1 MKTSI
6 LFFAITAMVL
16 FSLFLNDDTTSSDD
30 LTNYINDKDYIEG
43 EIIVMFKE
51 SVNAQDFLNNYSDI
65 GMRVKEVLVKD
76 MNIYLFGYDVA
87 RSQPV
92 DALMSVMRND
102 KVAIAQFN
110 HRFQERE
117 MPPPI
122 IPNDTRFAEQWDKN
136 NTGQSGGTPD
146 ADIDAPEAWEVSKG
160 GKTSL
165 GDTVVVAIVDGGQQT
180 NHVDLD
186 TWVNYYEI
194 PGNNIDD
201 DNNGYVD
208 DIFGWNAGTN
218 NGTIPANSHG
228 THCAGIAGA
237 IGNNGIGV
245 AGVNWT
251 VKTMPVVYG
260 SATEANAIKAYG
272 YILKQRKIYNQSN
285 GAMGA
290 FVVST
295 NSSWGIDNAQP
306 SNYPLW
312 CAFYDSLGVAGILS
326 CGAGPNNNVNIDIV
340 GDMPTTCPSQYLIAV
355 TNTTNTDAKNSG
367 AGYGPINMDIGA
379 PGTSILSTLPGN
391 TYGNN
396 TGTSMATP
404 QIAGA
409 IGLMHAAA
417 GSVYTQ
423 LGRTRPDSLAKLFK
437 QYILSTVD
445 TLPSLAGITVSNG
458 RLNVN
463 KLVNKVKITNVPVL
477 NNFNLQNPTAGQ
489 VITTLPNSTSTV
501 TFTWDTC
508 ATGVEY
514 KWIFGAPLISNRVFS
529 MSSGTNSITFTLGQL
544 DNMLAGI
551 GINQGQTYAGQWTA
565 NAYRQLPNVD
575 SLSAQNGPRS
585 VSLARGVP
593 SLAAFN
599 LSSPPTNTTIQT
611 TPTDYSIVSPKWTK
625 SGIGVR
631 YKWMFAYPDF
641 SNAANVKIVVESG
654 NSGYDTS
661 ASIRTSQLDSL
672 AASLGAGISDSV
684 SGQWRVYG
692 YSAADSSA
700 SAQTYNLTLRR
711 LPISTVTI
719 GAGTSDESY
728 PMNRFYNYFRWQGI
742 YLSSEINTTGQIR
755 KIKFFQN
762 NNVGGITS
770 ENVRI
775 FMKTTADITLPTG
788 TWDTTGMTLVFEGNI
803 NSLSDPGWMEI
814 QLTTPFAITSTQNL
828 MIAIGRDFQ
837 KYVNIYPR
845 YAYTTSATYLSRRGQ
860 SDTQYPTSLTQSFSR
875 ANIQMDISLLTG
887 VESNTVSIPGVYSLS
902 QNYPNPFNP
911 ATKISFSIP
920 KQGFVNMKVYDILGK
935 EVMTLVNE
943 IKQPGNYDVNFNGSN
958 FASGVYFYRIES
970 DNFVD
975 IKRMMLIK

>member
-16 FSLFLNDDTTSSDD
+16 FSFFLNEDTTSSDD
-30 LTNYINDKDYIEG
+30 LTNYLNDKDYIEG
-43 EIIVMFKE
+43 EIIVMFKAP
-51 SVNAQDFLNNYSDI
+51 VDAQDFLNNYSDI
-65 GMRVKEVLVKD
+65 GLNIKEVLVKD
-76 MNIYLFGYDVA
+76 MNIYLFGYDVS

-117 MPPPI
+117 MPPV

-136 NTGQSGGTPD
+136 NTGQTGGTPD
-146 ADIDAPEAWEVSKG
+146 ADIDAPEAWEISKG

-165 GDTVVVAIVDGGQQT
+165 GDTIVVAIVDGGQQT

-208 DIFGWNAGTN
+208 DIYGWNAGTN
-218 NGTIPANSHG
+218 SGTIPANSHG

-272 YILKQRKIYNQSN
+272 YIFKQRKLYNQTN

-295 NSSWGIDNAQP
+295 NSSWGIDNGQP

-312 CAFYDSLGVAGILS
+312 CAFYDTLGNAGILS
-326 CGAGPNNNVNIDIV
+326 CGAGPNNNVNIDVV

-477 NNFNLQNPTAGQ
+477 NNFNLQNPTAGH

-514 KWIFGAPLISNRVFS
+514 KWIFGAPLINNRVFS

-565 NAYRQLPNVD
+565 YAYRQLPNVD

-593 SLAAFN
+593 SLSAFN
-599 LSSPPTNTTIQT
+599 LSSPPSGTTIQT
-611 TPTDYSIVSPKWTK
+611 TPTDYSVISPRWTK
-625 SGIGVR
+625 SGLGVR

-641 SNAANVKIVVESG
+641 SNAANIKKIIESG

-684 SGQWRVYG
+684 SGQWRVYA

-711 LPISTVTI
+711 LPISTITI

-762 NNVGGITS
+762 NNVGGVTS

-775 FMKTTADITLPTG
+775 FMKTTTDITLPTG
-788 TWDTTGMTLVFEGNI
+788 AWDTTGMTLVFSGNI

-837 KYVNIYPR
+837 QYVNTYPR
-845 YAYTTSATYLSRRGQ
+845 YAYTTSTTYLSRRGQ

-887 VESNTVSIPGVYSLS
+887 VESNTVSIPAVYSLS

-943 IKQPGNYDVNFNGSN
+943 IKQAGSYDVNFNGSN